1 MLNNSWVDIWVDK
14 PNLLSSISDVKL
26 EIDLESRAVFFNS
39 PDLSTKSWT
48 EIIKKLLTPEE
59 SRLVNRLELQW
70 LLLVWFT
77 DESWIVP
84 KYVTEVL
91 KIKDWSITLQPRYVK
106 DWLHN
111 GNNLVF
117 VKLTW
122 IEAVITKDWI
132 LNRVEQILN

>member
-1 MLNNSWVDIWVDK
+1 MEIWVDK
-14 PNLLSSISDVKL
+14 LNILSSISDIKL
-26 EIDLESRAVFFNS
+26 EIDLESREVLFNS
-39 PDLSTKSWT
+39 PELPTESWT

-59 SRLVNRLELQW
+59 SRLVKRLELQW

-84 KYVTEVL
+84 KYVTEAL
-91 KIKDWSITLQPRYVK
+91 RIQDWSITLQPRYVK

-111 GNNLVF
+111 GKSLVF

-122 IEAVITKDWI
+122 IEAVLTTKWITRRVEEI
-132 LNRVEQILN
+132 LN